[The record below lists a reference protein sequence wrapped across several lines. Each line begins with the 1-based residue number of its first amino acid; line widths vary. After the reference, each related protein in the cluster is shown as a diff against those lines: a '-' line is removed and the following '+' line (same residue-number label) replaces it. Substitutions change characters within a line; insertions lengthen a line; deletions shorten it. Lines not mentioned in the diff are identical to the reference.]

1 MVWSTHGAACPSR
14 KGRVMRLSLGV
25 VAPSAVAVLATVLLC
40 GPAAS
45 QTAAVPSLPDVTVDA
60 PKQVARPHK
69 PTQVAHTMTS
79 RRASSAAHRAS
90 STAQK
95 PSAAPDSVQGKLAQL
110 EKASSSCNGGCETS
124 FKSGNAPW
132 VGCSLSSHEFSHIES
147 TCSDTLTYKDYSD
160 CRETK
165 AFLGWDRNK
174 IWLHCTGLAA
184 GRKFQVAELRRSRR
198 PR

>member
-1 MVWSTHGAACPSR
+1 M
-14 KGRVMRLSLGV
+14 KLSLGV
-25 VAPSAVAVLATVLLC
+25 VVPSAVAVLATVLLC

-45 QTAAVPSLPDVTVDA
+45 QTATVPSLPDVTVDA
-60 PKQVARPHK
+60 PKQVAKPHRPK
-69 PTQVAHTMTS
+69 QVANTATS
-79 RRASSAAHRAS
+79 RRIS
-90 STAQK
+90 STAQTSSSTTHT
-95 PSAAPDSVQGKLAQL
+95 PSVAPDSVQARIAQL

-132 VGCSLSSHEFSHIES
+132 VGCSLSSQEFAHFDS
-147 TCSDTLTYKDYSD
+147 TCSDTLTYKHYQD

-174 IWLHCTGLAA
+174 IWLHCSSLLA
-184 GRKFQVAELRRSRR
+184 GGKFQVAELKRARH